1 MNDVKDLAPVSPG
14 GGAAVRRATAKRLV
28 GQRLYEVPQGAKPLM
43 ECLPLGFG
51 YSVVSVSVVARD
63 WNISAR
69 RVRVMLAQ
77 GRLPGRQLDNG
88 YWEVFY
94 PYSYVFGTRGPSIR
108 RQPKIKVLAASDVP
122 DYMKTPEY

>member
-14 GGAAVRRATAKRLV
+14 GGAAVRRATAKRLA
-28 GQRLYEVPQGAKPLM
+28 GQSPYKQPQGAKP
-43 ECLPLGFG
+43 ETEGLPLGFG
-51 YSVVSVSVVARD
+51 RSVVSVSVVARD

-77 GRLPGRQLDNG
+77 GRLSGRQLDNG
-88 YWEVFY
+88 YWEVIY

>member
-1 MNDVKDLAPVSPG
+1 MKGANDAAPNSPG
-14 GGAAVRRATAKRLV
+14 GGAAVRRATAKRLA
-28 GQRLYEVPQGAKPLM
+28 GQSMYKQPQGAKPEM
-43 ECLPLGFG
+43 EGFPLGFG
-51 YSVVSVSVVARD
+51 RSVVSVSVVARD

-69 RVRVMLAQ
+69 RVRVMLVQ

-108 RQPKIKVLAASDVP
+108 RQPKIKVLAASEVP
-122 DYMKTPEY
+122 DCMKTPEY

>member
-1 MNDVKDLAPVSPG
+1 MNDVKDIEPVSPG

-28 GQRLYEVPQGAKPLM
+28 GQSPYNPPQGAKPEM
-43 ECLPLGFG
+43 EGYPLGFG
-51 YSVVSVSVVARD
+51 RSVVSVSVVARD

-77 GRLPGRQLDNG
+77 GRLSGRQLDNG
-88 YWEVFY
+88 YWEVIY